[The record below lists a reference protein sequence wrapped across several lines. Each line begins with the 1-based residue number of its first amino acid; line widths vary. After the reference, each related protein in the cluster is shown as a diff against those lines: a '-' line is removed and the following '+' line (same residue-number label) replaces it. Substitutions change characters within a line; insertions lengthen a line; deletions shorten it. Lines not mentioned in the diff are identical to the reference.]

1 MWYNSWW
8 AKLIY
13 LIIVLGVI
21 YYAYYVMQMRARRK
35 REAIERNYEAQ
46 INEAKL
52 QFFINISHEIRTPM
66 TLVMSPLQKLMAS
79 DDNPARQ
86 KDYRTI
92 NRNAKRVL
100 RLVNELMDIR
110 KIDKGKMM
118 LSFTD
123 TPIVPFYRRPLRP
136 IQARS
141 RQQGHHPDI

>member
-1 MWYNSWW
+1 MVGQV
-8 AKLIY
+8 IY

-21 YYAYYVMQMRARRK
+21 YCALLCHADACTPQVER
-35 REAIERNYEAQ
+35 AIERNYEAQ

-92 NRNAKRVL
+92 SRNAKRVL

-110 KIDKGKMM
+110 ENRQGGKMM
-118 LSFTD
+118 LSFTVYSHR
-123 TPIVPFYRRPLRP
+123 TVYRRPLRP

-141 RQQGHHPDI
+141 RQQDITLTF